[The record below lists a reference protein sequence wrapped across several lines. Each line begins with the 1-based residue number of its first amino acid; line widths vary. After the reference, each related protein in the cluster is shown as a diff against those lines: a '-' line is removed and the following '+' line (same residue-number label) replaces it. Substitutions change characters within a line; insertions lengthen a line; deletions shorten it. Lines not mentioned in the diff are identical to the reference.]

1 MKRQTVKKVVLAVVF
16 TLALTCGLGP
26 VGDQF
31 GLSVTQTAHACAG
44 SNGGGC

>member
-1 MKRQTVKKVVLAVVF
+1 MKRQTVKKVVLAIVF
-16 TLALTCGLGP
+16 TLALTCGLGI

-31 GLSVTQTAHACAG
+31 GFPVTQPAYACNT